1 MAKFINQ
8 DIVVSINGVDLSD
21 HAFSV
26 DISLEREQID
36 VSGFNSTGAKEFLAG
51 PSDQTVTIGFLQD
64 FAASK
69 VHATLEPLYTNSS
82 TFGMSIKPTSSS
94 VSATNPRFWGTA
106 ALFSYGG
113 LSGSLGERSEI
124 SVVFK
129 SADTQSPLR
138 WSTS

>member
-21 HAFSV
+21 HADNVS
-26 DISLEREQID
+26 ITLERTQVD
-36 VSGFNSTGAKEFLAG
+36 VSGFNSTGAKEFLPG
-51 PSDQTVTIGFLQD
+51 PSDQTVTIEFLQD

-82 TFGMSIKPTSSS
+82 TFPMSIKPTSSS

-106 ALFSYGG
+106 SLFNYGG
-113 LSGSLGERSEI
+113 LDGALGDASKI

-129 SADTQSPLR
+129 SAN
-138 WSTS
+138 